1 MQWKE
6 QFAHP
11 KQTTTRQRAIEM
23 SVDVALDISYYNIIK
38 NRLLSV
44 VQTYIWGTHHCRN
57 SGYISS
63 ASFKTCKNHP
73 TNHLLLTEVSSHVC
87 AEQKSRCNWPTVRSR
102 LCRNVPPPPL
112 SCITTAF
119 NRSIRI
125 DSIPKKGATSIFS
138 IQKGRTVD
146 FRHTKNMFLQYQAHH
161 KGAFSIVPLLNHIK

>member
-102 LCRNVPPPPL
+102 LCRNVPPPLP
-112 SCITTAF
+112 SHVSQQ
-119 NRSIRI
+119 RSI
-125 DSIPKKGATSIFS
+125 DLSASIAYQKKVLRQSLAYKKGERLIFDTPKICS
-138 IQKGRTVD
+138 FNI
-146 FRHTKNMFLQYQAHH
+146 RHT
-161 KGAFSIVPLLNHIK
+161 IKVLFQLFHS